1 MYLLNNRE
9 YILQIRIKVRLR
21 LYFFSKINYNNHLD
35 NKMNIIFD
43 TNKYLQKGEQIM
55 NKINVALIFGG
66 KSGEHEVSLLSTAS
80 IYKHINKDKYNVF
93 TIGITK
99 EGRWMFYDGNEENI
113 KNGNWVNL
121 ASKDVEINLIP
132 SGDKEV
138 GLKFEDGRVEKIDVL
153 FPVLHGPYGEDGTIQ
168 GLFEISQ
175 IPYVGC
181 GVLASSVGMDKLICK
196 KVFSQL
202 DLPQVSYTN
211 TNRWEF
217 NKNKEEELN
226 DIEAK
231 LSYPIFVKPANL
243 GSSVGIS
250 KATTREELE
259 NGIEEALR
267 YDSRIVLE
275 QGINARE
282 IEVAVLGNDDVK
294 ASIAGEI
301 KPAKDFYDYEDK
313 YINGTSTYDIPANIS
328 AEDMDNIRKMAVEAF
343 KGIDGKGLSRVDFF
357 IDKNSGEIFI
367 NEINTLPGFT
377 NISMYPKMWEAT
389 GLEYSKLID
398 RLIELAL
405 DSKK

>member
-1 MYLLNNRE
+1 
-9 YILQIRIKVRLR
+9 
-21 LYFFSKINYNNHLD
+21 
-35 NKMNIIFD
+35 
-43 TNKYLQKGEQIM
+43 M
-55 NKINVALIFGG
+55 NKLNVALIFGG

-80 IYKHINKDKYNVF
+80 IYKHINKEKYNVF

-99 EGRWMFYDGNEENI
+99 DGKWMYYEGTEENI
-113 KNGNWVNL
+113 RNGKWVNL
-121 ASKDVEINLIP
+121 ANLNVEINLVP
-132 SGDKEV
+132 MGNKEV
-138 GLKFEDGRVEKIDVL
+138 GLLFEDGHIEKLDVL

-196 KVFSQL
+196 KVFTQL
-202 DLPQVSYTN
+202 GLPQVNYTD
-211 TNRWEF
+211 TNRWVF
-217 NKNKEEELN
+217 NKESEKELDSIEDELN
-226 DIEAK
+226 
-231 LSYPIFVKPANL
+231 YPIFVKPANL

-250 KATTREELE
+250 KANDRKELLE
-259 NGIEEALR
+259 GINEALK

-275 QGINARE
+275 QGIDARE
-282 IEVAVLGNDDVK
+282 IEVAVLGNEDVK

-313 YINGTSTYDIPANIS
+313 YINGTSTYEIPANIDS
-328 AEDMDNIRKMAVEAF
+328 KSMEDIRNMAVKAF

-357 IDKNSGEIFI
+357 IDKKSGEIFI

-389 GLEYSKLID
+389 GLDYADLIDKLID
-398 RLIELAL
+398 LAL
-405 DSKK
+405 DSRK

>member
-1 MYLLNNRE
+1 M
-9 YILQIRIKVRLR
+9 
-21 LYFFSKINYNNHLD
+21 SKL
-35 NKMNIIFD
+35 
-43 TNKYLQKGEQIM
+43 
-55 NKINVALIFGG
+55 NVALIFGG
-66 KSGEHEVSLLSTAS
+66 KSGEHEVSLISTSS
-80 IYKHINKDKYNVF
+80 IYKHIDKDKYNVM

-99 EGRWMFYDGNEENI
+99 EGRWLYYEGNEENI
-113 KNGNWVNL
+113 KNGEWVNL
-121 ASKDVEINLIP
+121 ANRNVEINLVP
-132 SGDKEV
+132 CGNKEV
-138 GLKFEDGRVEKIDVL
+138 GILFEDGKLEKIDVL

-196 KVFSQL
+196 KVFTEIG
-202 DLPQVSYTN
+202 LPQVNYTD
-211 TNRWEF
+211 TNKWQFSNDSEGELD
-217 NKNKEEELN
+217 KIESELN
-226 DIEAK
+226 
-231 LSYPIFVKPANL
+231 YPIFVKPANL

-250 KATTREELE
+250 KATNREELLE
-259 NGIEEALR
+259 GINEALK

-275 QGINARE
+275 QGIDARE
-282 IEVAVLGNDDVK
+282 IEVAVLGNNEVK

-313 YINGTSTYDIPANIS
+313 YLDGASTYDIPAQIS
-328 AEDMDNIRKMAVEAF
+328 EEDMNYIREKAIQAF

-357 IDKNSGEIFI
+357 KDKNSGEIFI

-389 GLEYSKLID
+389 GLEYTKLID
-398 RLIELAL
+398 ELINLAI

>member
-1 MYLLNNRE
+1 
-9 YILQIRIKVRLR
+9 
-21 LYFFSKINYNNHLD
+21 
-35 NKMNIIFD
+35 
-43 TNKYLQKGEQIM
+43 M
-55 NKINVALIFGG
+55 NKINIALIFGG
-66 KSGEHEVSLLSTAS
+66 KSGEHEVSLSSAAS
-80 IYKHINKDKYNVF
+80 IYKHIDKDKYNVF

-99 EGRWMFYDGNEENI
+99 DGKWMYYEGSEENI
-113 KNGNWVNL
+113 KNGEWVNL
-121 ASKDVEINLIP
+121 VNKNVEINLMP
-132 SGDKEV
+132 SGNKEV
-138 GLKFEDGRVEKIDVL
+138 GILFEDGRVEKIDVL

-196 KVFSQL
+196 KVFSQIG
-202 DLPQVSYTN
+202 LPQVDYTYTN
-211 TNRWEF
+211 KWSFT
-217 NKNKEEELN
+217 KNTDKELDE
-226 DIEAK
+226 IESK

-250 KATTREELE
+250 KVTNRKELL
-259 NGIEEALR
+259 NGINEALE

-275 QGINARE
+275 QGIDARE

-313 YINGTSTYDIPANIS
+313 YINGASSYDIPANIRT
-328 AEDMDNIRKMAVEAF
+328 EDMDKIREMAIEAF

-357 IDKNSGEIFI
+357 IDKNSNEIFI

-377 NISMYPKMWEAT
+377 SISMYPKMWDAT
-389 GLEYSKLID
+389 GLSYSELIDKLID
-398 RLIELAL
+398 LAL
-405 DSKK
+405 DANK

>member
-1 MYLLNNRE
+1 
-9 YILQIRIKVRLR
+9 
-21 LYFFSKINYNNHLD
+21 
-35 NKMNIIFD
+35 
-43 TNKYLQKGEQIM
+43 M
-55 NKINVALIFGG
+55 NKLNVALIFGG
-66 KSGEHEVSLLSTAS
+66 KSGEHEVSLLSSAS
-80 IYKHINKDKYNVF
+80 IYKHINKDKYNVL

-99 EGRWMFYDGNEENI
+99 DGKWMYYEGNEENI
-113 KNGNWVNL
+113 KSGEWVNL
-121 ASKDVEINLIP
+121 ANKNVEINLVP
-132 SGDKEV
+132 SGNKEIGV
-138 GLKFEDGRVEKIDVL
+138 LFEDGRVEKIDVL

-196 KVFSQL
+196 KVFTEIG
-202 DLPQVSYTN
+202 LPQVNYTD
-211 TNRWEF
+211 TNRWSF
-217 NKNKEEELN
+217 NKDEEGQLDKIEGQLN
-226 DIEAK
+226 
-231 LSYPIFVKPANL
+231 YPIFVKPANL

-250 KATTREELE
+250 KTNNREELLE
-259 NGIEEALR
+259 GINEALQ

-282 IEVAVLGNDDVK
+282 IEVAVLGNDQVE

-313 YINGTSTYDIPANIS
+313 YINGASTYEIPASIS
-328 AEDMDNIRKMAVEAF
+328 EEDMENIRKMAIEAF

-389 GLEYSKLID
+389 GLEYHNLID
-398 RLIELAL
+398 ELIKLAI

>member
-1 MYLLNNRE
+1 ML
-9 YILQIRIKVRLR
+9 
-21 LYFFSKINYNNHLD
+21 LYFFVKINYNNHLD
-35 NKMNIIFD
+35 SKMHIIFD
-43 TNKYLQKGEQIM
+43 INKYKQKGEQTM
-55 NKINVALIFGG
+55 NKLNVALIFGG
-66 KSGEHEVSLLSTAS
+66 KSGEHEVSLLSSAS
-80 IYKHINKDKYNVF
+80 IYKHIDKDKYNVF

-99 EGRWMFYDGNEENI
+99 DGRWMYYDGNEENI
-113 KNGNWVNL
+113 KNGEWVNL
-121 ASKDVEINLIP
+121 ANKNVEINLVP
-132 SGDKEV
+132 FGNKEV
-138 GLKFEDGRVEKIDVL
+138 GIKFEDGRVEKIDVL

-196 KVFSQL
+196 KVFSQIG
-202 DLPQVSYTN
+202 LPQVDYTY
-211 TNRWEF
+211 TTKWEF

-226 DIEAK
+226 KIEDK
-231 LSYPIFVKPANL
+231 LNYPIFVKPANL

-250 KATTREELE
+250 KATNREELLD
-259 NGIEEALR
+259 GIKEALK

-275 QGINARE
+275 QGIDARE
-282 IEVAVLGNDDVK
+282 IEVAVLGNEDVK

-313 YINGTSTYDIPANIS
+313 YINGASTYDIPANIKNQ
-328 AEDMDNIRKMAVEAF
+328 DMENIRKMAIEAF

-398 RLIELAL
+398 SLIELAL